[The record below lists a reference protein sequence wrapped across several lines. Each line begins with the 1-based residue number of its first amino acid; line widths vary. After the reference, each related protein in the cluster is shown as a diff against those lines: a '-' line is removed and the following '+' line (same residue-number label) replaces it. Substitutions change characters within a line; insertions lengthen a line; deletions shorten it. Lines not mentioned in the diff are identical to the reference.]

1 MATAKDATEYYSDG
15 MPQLDPA
22 FMGNLIFWFIV
33 TILAIYFIM
42 SRIAI
47 PRISSTLEERA
58 SAISRDIEQAANLK
72 QQAEDAEAQYNAALA
87 NARAEA
93 QKIAADTKAEIQG
106 ELDVAIQ
113 KADAEIAARSAESE
127 ARIEEIRAS
136 ASDAVK
142 KVAKDTANEII
153 KSVMPGAADAKSITA
168 AITAQLKG

>member
-93 QKIAADTKAEIQG
+93 EIQG
-106 ELDVAIQ
+106 ELDIAIQ

-142 KVAKDTANEII
+142 KVAKDTASEII

>member
-1 MATAKDATEYYSDG
+1 
-15 MPQLDPA
+15 
-22 FMGNLIFWFIV
+22 V

-93 QKIAADTKAEIQG
+93 QKIAADTKA
-106 ELDVAIQ
+106 
-113 KADAEIAARSAESE
+113 DAPLHRMRSKRSPKT
-127 ARIEEIRAS
+127 R
-136 ASDAVK
+136 
-142 KVAKDTANEII
+142 
-153 KSVMPGAADAKSITA
+153 PAKSSN
-168 AITAQLKG
+168 L